1 MKENFKLINYI
12 ENLRKKG
19 KYLFLKEE
27 ACQALNISG
36 TAFLKSA
43 HRLFKKGKIAHL
55 KKGLYQIITEEYAN
69 DGSLPP
75 EWFIDDLMKYLETPY
90 YVGLLT
96 AASMHG
102 SSHHATQIF
111 QVVCAKVIP
120 SLVIGSVRIIFYYN
134 KNITQ
139 IPTQKIKVPSGYI
152 NVSTQE
158 STALDLLR
166 YLHQSGHLNNVATVL
181 SELAETMDPEKIAN
195 AGNQMSIRYSQRLGY
210 ILDTL
215 GFEALTKQLNKTVSA
230 KLTRYIPL
238 RSDTDDTVI
247 EKNQKWHILVNEI
260 LETDV

>member
-1 MKENFKLINYI
+1 MKENIRLINYI
-12 ENLRKKG
+12 ENLRKRG

-36 TAFLKSA
+36 AAFLKSV

-69 DGSLPP
+69 NGSLPP
-75 EWFIDDLMKYLETPY
+75 EWFIDDLMTYLEVPY

-102 SSHHATQIF
+102 SSHHAAQIF

-120 SLVIGSVRIIFYYN
+120 PLTIGSVKIIFYHN
-134 KNITQ
+134 KNVTQ
-139 IPTQKIKVPSGYI
+139 TQTQKIKVPSGYM
-152 NVSTQE
+152 NVSTSE
-158 STALDLLR
+158 GTAFDLLR
-166 YLHQSGHLNNVATVL
+166 YFHQSGHLSNVATVL
-181 SELAETMDPEKIAN
+181 AELAETMDHEKIAI

-215 GFEALTKQLNKTVSA
+215 GFEALTKQLHKTVLA
-230 KLTRYIPL
+230 KLPTYIPL
-238 RSDTDDTVI
+238 RSDTVSTVM
-247 EKNQKWHILVNEI
+247 EKNKKWHILVNEA
-260 LETDV
+260 LEIDV

>member
-1 MKENFKLINYI
+1 MKNNFRLINYI
-12 ENLRKKG
+12 ENLRKEG

-36 TAFLKSA
+36 TSFLKSV
-43 HRLFKKGKIAHL
+43 HRLFKKGKTAHL

-75 EWFIDDLMKYLETPY
+75 EWFIDDLMRYLEVPY

-96 AASMHG
+96 ASSMHG

-120 SLVIGSVRIIFYYN
+120 SLTVGSIKIVFYYS
-134 KNITQ
+134 KHITR
-139 IPTQKIKVPSGYI
+139 IPTQQIKVPSGYMS
-152 NVSTQE
+152 VSTPE
-158 STALDLLR
+158 GTAFDLIR

-181 SELAETMDPEKIAN
+181 SELAEVMNPEKIAMAAN
-195 AGNQMSIRYSQRLGY
+195 HMSIRYSQRLGY
-210 ILDTL
+210 ILDAL
-215 GFEALTKQLNKTVSA
+215 GFESLTEQLYKTVVTKSI
-230 KLTRYIPL
+230 TYTPL
-238 RSDTDDTVI
+238 RLDTENRVI
-247 EKNQKWHILVNEI
+247 EKNKKWHVLVNEI